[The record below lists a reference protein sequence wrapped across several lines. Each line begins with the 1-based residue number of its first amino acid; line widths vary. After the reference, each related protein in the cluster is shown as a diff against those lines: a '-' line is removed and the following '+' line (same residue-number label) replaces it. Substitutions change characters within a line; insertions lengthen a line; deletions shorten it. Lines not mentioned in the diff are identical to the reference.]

1 MYLIVILPIASAI
14 LAQIIKQFTGGDKF
28 KARGFLSYSG
38 MPSGHSAIV
47 ISLATII
54 GLQQGLSSPA
64 FAISLVLALIII
76 TDAIGLRSYLGEHG
90 KILNVLVKDL
100 REDKLLDAKYPKL
113 LERIGH
119 TPIQAIFGSLL
130 GFVVS
135 LAGYILF
142 S

>member
-130 GFVVS
+130 GFVVG

>member
-14 LAQIIKQFTGGDKF
+14 LAQIIKQFTGGDRF